1 MPCPIPKISEATH
14 KATTGD
20 RSPIMPL
27 WVLLATA
34 MIHFAV
40 AGAFEDAFART
51 FAGAFGDDFV
61 PLVVPAALFRALAL
75 RRSALCFS

>member
-1 MPCPIPKISEATH
+1 
-14 KATTGD
+14 
-20 RSPIMPL
+20 
-27 WVLLATA
+27 

-51 FAGAFGDDFV
+51 FAGAFEDDFV